1 MTVAVGVGVL
11 LLLLVLE
18 MPIAFAMMIA
28 ATAGLYM
35 VGGESFVASYLADV
49 YHSVSA
55 SYVFLTIPMY
65 VLLAQY
71 MAQSGMARDVIKASD
86 LWLGRLRGG
95 LGVACVMASAFM
107 AAIIGSSTA
116 SSATMSSAAY
126 PSMREVGYDARVSVG
141 IIAISG
147 TLAIMIPP
155 SIVLIIYG
163 ILTEQSVGKLLI
175 AGLLPGVLTAAGYIA
190 TIALIGWRAPEKMP
204 AQPRFDLGAAVR
216 ALAPVWPVLLLMLL
230 VVGGLYGGVAT
241 PTEIGAVGA
250 SAALAITLA
259 MRRMDWRA
267 FMAAIEDTL
276 STTVMIVTIVIGAM
290 MFGYFLTLTQATQ
303 SLFDA
308 IQGSGMAP
316 WMVIG
321 VLVLIYLVLG
331 MFMDQIAI
339 LVLTVPVTYALVTQ
353 LGYDGIWY
361 GIVIT
366 KTVEIGLV
374 TPPLGLN
381 VFVTSGIT
389 KVPIADCFRGVAPF
403 LLVELVVLGLLLA
416 FPEISLFLPNLMSS
430 P

>member
-1 MTVAVGVGVL
+1 MSVAIGVGVL
-11 LLLLVLE
+11 LGLLILE
-18 MPIAFAMMIA
+18 VPIAFAMMIA
-28 ATAGLYM
+28 ATTGLYLT
-35 VGGESFVASYLADV
+35 GGLPFVASYLADV

-65 VLLAQY
+65 VLMAQF
-71 MAQSGMARDVIKASD
+71 MAQSGMARDVIRASD

-116 SSATMSSAAY
+116 SAATMSAAAY

-141 IIAISG
+141 VIAISG

-163 ILTEQSVGKLLI
+163 ILTELSVGKLLV
-175 AGLLPGVLTAAGYIA
+175 AGLVPGLLTALGYI
-190 TIALIGWRAPEKMP
+190 IAILLIGWRRPEAMP
-204 AQPRFDLGAAVR
+204 AQPHFDAGAAVR
-216 ALAPVWPVLLLMLL
+216 ALRPVWPVLLLMVL
-230 VVGGLYGGVAT
+230 VVGGLYGGIAT

-250 SAALAITLA
+250 AGALAITVL
-259 MRRMDWRA
+259 MRRLGVHA
-267 FMAAIEDTL
+267 FADAVADTL

-303 SLFDA
+303 SLFAA
-308 IQGSGMAP
+308 IQDAGLAP
-316 WMVIG
+316 WMVIA

-339 LVLTVPVTYALVTQ
+339 LVLTVPVTYALISQ

-389 KVPIADCFRGVAPF
+389 GVSVADCFRGVAPF
-403 LLVELVVLGLLLA
+403 LLVEFVVLGLLLA
-416 FPEISLFLPNLMSS
+416 FPEISLFLPNLMS
-430 P
+430 

>member
-1 MTVAVGVGVL
+1 MTIAVGIGLL

-18 MPIAFAMMIA
+18 MPVAYALMTA
-28 ATAGLYM
+28 AIAGLWM
-35 VGGESFVASYLADV
+35 VGGETFVSSYLSDV
-49 YHSVSA
+49 YHSVAA

-71 MAQSGMARDVIKASD
+71 MAQSGMARDIIKASD
-86 LWLGRLRGG
+86 LWMGRLRGG
-95 LGVACVMASAFM
+95 LGVACVTASAFM

-116 SSATMSSAAY
+116 SCATMSAAAY
-126 PSMREVGYDARVSVG
+126 PSMREVGYDRRLSVG

-163 ILTEQSVGKLLI
+163 ILTAQSIGQLLI
-175 AGLLPGVLTAAGYIA
+175 AGLLPGLLTAAGYIV
-190 TIALIGWRAPEKMP
+190 TIILIGIKNPDAMP
-204 AQPRFDLGAAVR
+204 AQPSFNGRAAVA
-216 ALAPVWPVLLLMLL
+216 ALKPVWPVALLMFLI
-230 VVGGLYGGVAT
+230 VGGLYSGAAT
-241 PTEIGAVGA
+241 PTEIGAIGA
-250 SAALAITLA
+250 AGALLITLCL
-259 MRRMDWRA
+259 RRIDPQRFWQALR
-267 FMAAIEDTL
+267 ETL
-276 STTVMIVTIVIGAM
+276 TTTIMIVTIVVGAM

-303 SLFDA
+303 SLFQLITDA
-308 IQGSGMAP
+308 GMAP
-316 WMVIG
+316 WMVMA
-321 VLVLIYLVLG
+321 VLVVIYLILG

-381 VFVTSGIT
+381 VFVASGVT
-389 KVPIADCFRGVAPF
+389 KVPLGECFRGVLPF
-403 LLVELVVLGLLLA
+403 LLVELIVLALLLI
-416 FPEISLFLPNLMSS
+416 FPQISLFLPSLMSQ
-430 P
+430 

>member
-1 MTVAVGVGVL
+1 MSVAIGVGVL
-11 LLLLVLE
+11 LGLLILE
-18 MPIAFAMMIA
+18 VPIAFAMMIA
-28 ATAGLYM
+28 ATTGLYLT
-35 VGGESFVASYLADV
+35 GGLPFVASYLADV

-65 VLLAQY
+65 VLMAQY
-71 MAQSGMARDVIKASD
+71 MAQSGMARDVIRASD

-116 SSATMSSAAY
+116 SAATMSAAAY

-141 IIAISG
+141 VIAISG

-163 ILTEQSVGKLLI
+163 ILTELSVGKLLV
-175 AGLLPGVLTAAGYIA
+175 AGLVPGLLTALGYI
-190 TIALIGWRAPEKMP
+190 IAILLIGWRRPEAMP
-204 AQPRFDLGAAVR
+204 AQPHFDAGAAVR
-216 ALAPVWPVLLLMLL
+216 ALGPVWPVLLLMVL
-230 VVGGLYGGVAT
+230 VVGGLYGGIAT

-250 SAALAITLA
+250 AGALAITVL
-259 MRRMDWRA
+259 MRRLGVHA
-267 FMAAIEDTL
+267 FADAVADTL

-303 SLFDA
+303 SLFAA
-308 IQGSGMAP
+308 IQDAGLAP
-316 WMVIG
+316 WMVIA

-339 LVLTVPVTYALVTQ
+339 LVLTVPVTYALISQ

-389 KVPIADCFRGVAPF
+389 GVSVADCFRGVAPF
-403 LLVELVVLGLLLA
+403 LLVEFVVLGLLLA
-416 FPEISLFLPNLMSS
+416 FPEISLFLPNLMS
-430 P
+430 

>member
-1 MTVAVGVGVL
+1 MIVAAGIAVLIVL
-11 LLLLVLE
+11 LLIE

-28 ATAGLYM
+28 ATVGLYL
-35 VGGESFVASYLADV
+35 VGGELFVASYLADV

-65 VLLAQY
+65 VLLAQF
-71 MAQSGMARDVIKASD
+71 MAQSGMARDIINASD

-116 SSATMSSAAY
+116 SSATMSAAAF
-126 PSMREVGYDARVSVG
+126 PSMREVGYDRRVSVG

-163 ILTEQSVGKLLI
+163 ILTELSVGKLLI

-190 TIALIGWRAPEKMP
+190 TILFIGWRHPEKMP
-204 AQPRFDLGAAVR
+204 AQSSFDFRAASR
-216 ALAPVWPVLLLMLL
+216 SLLPVWPVLLLMVLI
-230 VVGGLYGGVAT
+230 VGGLYGGAAT

-250 SAALAITLA
+250 AAALVITVL
-259 MRRMDWRA
+259 MRRMDGTRFVTA
-267 FMAAIEDTL
+267 LQDTL
-276 STTVMIVTIVIGAM
+276 GTTVMIVTIVIGAM

-303 SLFDA
+303 SLFSA
-308 IQGSGMAP
+308 IQDSGLSP
-316 WMVIG
+316 WMVMG
-321 VLVLIYLVLG
+321 LLVLIYLVLG

-339 LVLTVPVTYALVTQ
+339 LVLTVPLTHALVTQ
-353 LGYDGIWY
+353 LGFDGIWY

-381 VFVTSGIT
+381 VFVTSGVT
-389 KVPIADCFRGVAPF
+389 KVPLGECFRGVAPF
-403 LLVELVVLGLLLA
+403 LLVEAVVLALLLA
-416 FPEISLFLPNLMSS
+416 FPQISLLLPNLMSH
-430 P
+430 

>member
-1 MTVAVGVGVL
+1 MSVAIGVGVL
-11 LLLLVLE
+11 LALLILE
-18 MPIAFAMMIA
+18 VPIAFAMMIA
-28 ATAGLYM
+28 ATTGLYLT
-35 VGGESFVASYLADV
+35 GGLPFVASYLADV

-65 VLLAQY
+65 VLMAQF
-71 MAQSGMARDVIKASD
+71 MAQSGMARDVIRASD

-116 SSATMSSAAY
+116 SAATMSAAAY

-141 IIAISG
+141 VIAISG

-163 ILTEQSVGKLLI
+163 ILTELSVGKLLV
-175 AGLLPGVLTAAGYIA
+175 AGLVPGLMTALGYI
-190 TIALIGWRAPEKMP
+190 IAILFIGRRRPEAMP
-204 AQPRFDLGAAVR
+204 AQPHFDAGAALR
-216 ALAPVWPVLLLMLL
+216 ALGPVWPVVLLMML
-230 VVGGLYGGVAT
+230 VVGGLYGGIAT

-250 SAALAITLA
+250 AGALAITVV
-259 MRRMDWRA
+259 MRRLGARA
-267 FMAAIEDTL
+267 FADAVADTL

-303 SLFDA
+303 SLFAA
-308 IQGSGMAP
+308 IQDAGLAP
-316 WMVIG
+316 WMVIA

-339 LVLTVPVTYALVTQ
+339 LVLTVPVTYALVSQ

-389 KVPIADCFRGVAPF
+389 GVSVADCFRGVAPF
-403 LLVELVVLGLLLA
+403 LLVEIVVLGLLLA

-430 P
+430 T

>member
-1 MTVAVGVGVL
+1 MTVFIGVAVLIVL
-11 LLLLVLE
+11 LLME

-28 ATAGLYM
+28 ATVGLYL

-65 VLLAQY
+65 VLLAQF
-71 MAQSGMARDVIKASD
+71 MAQSGMARDIIKASD
-86 LWLGRLRGG
+86 MWLGRLRGG

-116 SSATMSSAAY
+116 SSATMSAAAF
-126 PSMREVGYDARVSVG
+126 PSMREVGYDRRVSVG

-163 ILTEQSVGKLLI
+163 ILTELSVGKLLI
-175 AGLLPGVLTAAGYIA
+175 AGLLPGVLTAAGYIV
-190 TIALIGWRAPEKMP
+190 TILWIAWRHPEKMP
-204 AQPRFDLGAAVR
+204 AQPQFDVR
-216 ALAPVWPVLLLMLL
+216 AATRALVPVWPVLLLMLL
-230 VVGGLYGGVAT
+230 VVGGLYGGAAT

-250 SAALAITLA
+250 AAALVITLI
-259 MRRMDWRA
+259 MRRMDRA
-267 FMAAIEDTL
+267 RFVTAIEDTL
-276 STTVMIVTIVIGAM
+276 GTTVMIVTIVIGAM

-308 IQGSGMAP
+308 IQSAGMAP
-316 WMVIG
+316 WMVIA

-339 LVLTVPVTYALVTQ
+339 LVLTVPVTHALITQ
-353 LGYDGIWY
+353 LGFDGIWY

-366 KTVEIGLV
+366 KSVEIGLV

-381 VFVTSGIT
+381 VFVTSGVT
-389 KVPIADCFRGVAPF
+389 RVPLAECFRGVAPF
-403 LLVELVVLGLLLA
+403 LLVEIVVLGLLLA
-416 FPEISLFLPNLMSS
+416 FPEISLLLPDLMSH
-430 P
+430 

>member
-1 MTVAVGVGVL
+1 MSVAVGVGVL
-11 LLLLVLE
+11 LGLLILE
-18 MPIAFAMMIA
+18 VPIAFAMMIA
-28 ATAGLYM
+28 ATTGLYLT
-35 VGGESFVASYLADV
+35 GGLPFVASYLADV

-65 VLLAQY
+65 VLMAQY
-71 MAQSGMARDVIKASD
+71 MAQSGMARDVIRASD

-116 SSATMSSAAY
+116 SAATMSAAAY

-141 IIAISG
+141 VIAISG

-163 ILTEQSVGKLLI
+163 ILTELSVGKLLV
-175 AGLLPGVLTAAGYIA
+175 AGLVPGLLTALGYI
-190 TIALIGWRAPEKMP
+190 IAILLIGWRRPEAMP
-204 AQPRFDLGAAVR
+204 AQPHFDAGAAVR
-216 ALAPVWPVLLLMLL
+216 ALGPVWPVLLLMVL
-230 VVGGLYGGVAT
+230 VVGGLYGGIAT

-250 SAALAITLA
+250 AGALAITVL
-259 MRRMDWRA
+259 MRRLGVHA
-267 FMAAIEDTL
+267 FADAVADTL

-303 SLFDA
+303 SLFAA
-308 IQGSGMAP
+308 IQDAGLAP
-316 WMVIG
+316 WMVIA

-339 LVLTVPVTYALVTQ
+339 LVLTVPVTYALISQ

-389 KVPIADCFRGVAPF
+389 GVSVADCFRGVAPF
-403 LLVELVVLGLLLA
+403 VLVEFVVLGLLLA
-416 FPEISLFLPNLMSS
+416 FPEVSLVLPNLMS
-430 P
+430 

>member
-1 MTVAVGVGVL
+1 MIVATGIGVL
-11 LLLLVLE
+11 ALLLILE

-28 ATAGLYM
+28 ATVGLYM
-35 VGGESFVASYLADV
+35 VGGESFVASYLSDV

-71 MAQSGMARDVIKASD
+71 MAQSGMARDIIRASD

-116 SSATMSSAAY
+116 SSATMSAAAF
-126 PSMREVGYDARVSVG
+126 PTMREVGYDKQVSVG

-163 ILTEQSVGKLLI
+163 ILTELSVGKLLI
-175 AGLLPGVLTAAGYIA
+175 AGLLPGVLTALGYIV
-190 TIALIGWRAPEKMP
+190 TIMFIGWRTPEKMP
-204 AQPRFDLGAAVR
+204 AQPSFDMKAAV
-216 ALAPVWPVLLLMLL
+216 ASLGTVWPVLLLMLL
-230 VVGGLYGGVAT
+230 IVGGLYGGAAT

-250 SAALAITLA
+250 AAALVITLL
-259 MRRMDWRA
+259 MRRMDRA
-267 FMAAIEDTL
+267 RFLTAIQDTL
-276 STTVMIVTIVIGAM
+276 GTTVMIVTIIIGAM

-303 SLFDA
+303 SLFAA
-308 IQGSGMAP
+308 IQGSGMSP
-316 WMVIG
+316 WMVMG
-321 VLVLIYLVLG
+321 LLVLIYLVLG

-339 LVLTVPVTYALVTQ
+339 LVLTVPVTHALVTG

-389 KVPIADCFRGVAPF
+389 RVPLATCFRGVAPF
-403 LLVELVVLGLLLA
+403 LMVEAVVLGLLLA
-416 FPEISLFLPNLMSS
+416 FPQISLFLPNLMTH
-430 P
+430 

>member
-1 MTVAVGVGVL
+1 MIVAAGVAVLIIL
-11 LLLLVLE
+11 LLIE

-28 ATAGLYM
+28 ATVGLYL

-49 YHSVSA
+49 FHSVSA

-65 VLLAQY
+65 VLLAQF
-71 MAQSGMARDVIKASD
+71 MAQSGMARDIIKASD

-116 SSATMSSAAY
+116 SSATMSAAAF
-126 PSMREVGYDARVSVG
+126 PSMRDVGYDRRVSVG

-163 ILTEQSVGKLLI
+163 ILTELSVGKLLI
-175 AGLLPGVLTAAGYIA
+175 AGLLPGVLTAVGYIV
-190 TIALIGWRAPEKMP
+190 TILVIGWRHPDKMP
-204 AQPRFDLGAAVR
+204 AQPHFDFAAASR
-216 ALAPVWPVLLLMLL
+216 SLLPVWPVLLLMLL
-230 VVGGLYGGVAT
+230 IVGGLYGGAAT

-250 SAALAITLA
+250 AAALVITVL
-259 MRRMDWRA
+259 MRRMDGTRFVTA
-267 FMAAIEDTL
+267 LQDTL
-276 STTVMIVTIVIGAM
+276 GTTVMIVTIVIGAM

-303 SLFDA
+303 TLFAA
-308 IQGSGMAP
+308 IQESGLSP
-316 WMVIG
+316 WMVMG
-321 VLVLIYLVLG
+321 LLVLIYLVLG

-339 LVLTVPVTYALVTQ
+339 LVLTVPLTHALVTQ
-353 LGYDGIWY
+353 LGFDGIWY

-381 VFVTSGIT
+381 VFVTSGVT
-389 KVPIADCFRGVAPF
+389 KVPLADCFRGVAPF
-403 LLVELVVLGLLLA
+403 LLVEAVVLALLLA
-416 FPEISLFLPNLMSS
+416 FPQISLLLPNLMSH
-430 P
+430 